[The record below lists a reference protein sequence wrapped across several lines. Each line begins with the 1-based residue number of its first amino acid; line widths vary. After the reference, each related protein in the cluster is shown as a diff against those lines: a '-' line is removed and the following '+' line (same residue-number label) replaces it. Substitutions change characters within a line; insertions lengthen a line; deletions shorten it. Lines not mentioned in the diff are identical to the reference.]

1 MVKKV
6 KKSKKQ
12 KASKSTHLSN
22 NNKASAKI
30 NKTRGKGRPKAAKKG
45 ISAKNKITNKN
56 IKKSIEEKPA
66 VAMQPKAVKKNIS
79 ESNVKVPEVNIKGNM
94 NLNEETKKKEPLLII
109 KPASH
114 MGGLDY
120 LHISLIILVVILIAL
135 LVVMSTFKVVKT
147 VTTAK
152 VCQYGIVNSTCV
164 QPKYNSSQALTAAET
179 VIAGYARTNSS
190 LSLLPYYIE
199 PNDSSVSYLNNSKE
213 WLVVMPYKDPVARN
227 ETLNISILLY
237 SSNLTLVEPFSQLI
251 PPPSPISSNTAVG
264 SGAIKLANKVACNTT
279 EPVPAYYIT
288 DPYAYNALTS
298 LSKIMNET
306 SSYKGKINTTYY
318 FIFTGYSQS
327 LYPTYGVNKTQLLG
341 RYLACASSQPNFGMF
356 VNDINKNFN
365 YAPMSNSTLT
375 KYAELSF
382 LNMTQMKSCMYNIT
396 DTMDYQAELA
406 KYYNVTQTPEIILN
420 CQYETIPEKFNSAA
434 NYTLSQ
440 LNSSK

>member
-1 MVKKV
+1 MV
-6 KKSKKQ
+6 KKSKKR
-12 KASKSTHLSN
+12 KGSKSANLSNKKATAKVKKVASKSSAKAAKKSIPVKNKVASKST
-22 NNKASAKI
+22 
-30 NKTRGKGRPKAAKKG
+30 KTRVEKKP
-45 ISAKNKITNKN
+45 TV
-56 IKKSIEEKPA
+56 A
-66 VAMQPKAVKKNIS
+66 VHPNESKKNIS
-79 ESNVKVPEVNIKGNM
+79 ESNVKVPEVNINGKI

-147 VTTAK
+147 VTKAK

-164 QPKYNSSQALTAAET
+164 QPKYNSSQALTAAENI
-179 VIAGYARTNSS
+179 IAGYARVNSS

-199 PNDSSVSYLNNSKE
+199 PNDSNVSYLNNSRE

-237 SSNLTLVEPFSQLI
+237 SSNLTLVEPFTQLV
-251 PPPSPISSNTAVG
+251 PPPSPISGNTAEG
-264 SGAIKLANKVACNTT
+264 SGAIKLADKVACNTT
-279 EPVPAYYIT
+279 EPIPAYYIT
-288 DPYAYNALTS
+288 DPYAYNALSS
-298 LSKIMNET
+298 LQKIINET
-306 SSYKGKINTTYY
+306 NSYNGKINTTYY

-327 LYPTYGVNKTQLLG
+327 LYPTYGINKTQLLG
-341 RYLACASSQPNFGMF
+341 KYLACASSQPDFGMF
-356 VNDINKNFN
+356 VNYINKNFN
-365 YAPMSNSTLT
+365 YVPMSNSTLS
-375 KYAELSF
+375 KYAELSY
-382 LNMTQMKSCMYNIT
+382 LNMTEMKSCMYNIT
-396 DTMDYQAELA
+396 DTMDYQSELA

-420 CQYETIPEKFNSAA
+420 CQYETIPERFNSAA